1 MAGTQAFWIGAA
13 RGRDGAEPGSAQ
25 ERYGEEL
32 RRWRHAFEA
41 VDGEPAAGGV
51 TLDPL
56 HFALGAWVVATR
68 PVAEHAYVRRHAR
81 VLDATCH
88 RPEEAPGLL
97 AVVELAAP
105 LSFPLPQGWSSW
117 QRQERTYVPPPYE
130 RPTALS
136 TLELRVPL
144 PVERLPTP
152 THARAEGLPN
162 LDDAQA
168 SLEALLAELNAVV
181 NPFLHELEEAD
192 PAR

>member
-1 MAGTQAFWIGAA
+1 MAGTQAFWIGAI
-13 RGRDGAEPGSAQ
+13 RGDDGEDQGSAQ

-32 RRWRHAFEA
+32 RKWRHAFEA
-41 VDGEPAAGGV
+41 VDGEPAAGGI

-56 HFALGAWVVATR
+56 HFALGAWEVATR
-68 PVAEHAYVRRHAR
+68 PVAEHAYVRRHPR

-88 RPEEAPGLL
+88 RPEEAAGLL

-105 LSFPLPQGWSSW
+105 PQVGLPAGWSSW
-117 QRQERTYVPPPYE
+117 QRQEPTYVPPPYE

-144 PVERLPTP
+144 PVDGLPTP

-181 NPFLHELEEAD
+181 NPFLRELEEAD